1 MGSRGLEGQ
10 GQSTGAVGE
19 ADKQPGPGV
28 AFGASSEH
36 CPRGALLGDKNHWG
50 VRADC
55 CMRRVQ
61 LSLLMWKAVVLLK
74 RK

>member
-1 MGSRGLEGQ
+1 MGSRCLEGQ

-19 ADKQPGPGV
+19 ADRQPGV
-28 AFGASSEH
+28 VFGASSEH
-36 CPRGALLGDKNHWG
+36 LLRGALLGDKNHLG

-55 CMRRVQ
+55 CMKRVQ
-61 LSLLMWKAVVLLK
+61 LSPLMWKAVVLLK

>member
-1 MGSRGLEGQ
+1 MGSRCLEGP

-19 ADKQPGPGV
+19 ADKQPGV

-36 CPRGALLGDKNHWG
+36 CPRGALLGDKNHLG
-50 VRADC
+50 VRAG

-61 LSLLMWKAVVLLK
+61 LSLLMWKAVVLLH
-74 RK
+74 